1 MLEGC
6 KSAEERWESVS
17 RLIDNW
23 LNGRQELL
31 VLYCSL
37 SGVERLQVDERPF
50 CEKMQH
56 FCQMLV
62 DYVSAGHFE
71 IYEQLKQEAVEFND
85 DAALD
90 STAALF
96 DAIQRTTEFCLDVND
111 GIDKFSDI
119 QSLQVVLSKLG
130 ECLEE
135 RFAFEDRVI
144 EILHNSHEKAVIQ

>member
-6 KSAEERWESVS
+6 KSAKERWGGVS
-17 RLIDNW
+17 ELIDNW

-37 SGVERLQVDERPF
+37 SGVEQLRVDERPF
-50 CEKMQH
+50 FEKMRH
-56 FCQMLV
+56 LCQMLV

-71 IYEQLKQEAVEFND
+71 IYEQLQQEAAEFND
-85 DAALD
+85 DVALH
-90 STAALF
+90 SATALF
-96 DAIQRTTEFCLDVND
+96 DAIQKTTEFCLDFND

-119 QSLQVVLSKLG
+119 QSLQVALSKLG

-135 RFAFEDRVI
+135 RFALEDQLI
-144 EILHNSHEKAVIQ
+144 EILHNSHGEVVTQ